1 MFRWCPMAERIF
13 YGFRIVS
20 WATDALDK
28 DHEARLVVQL
38 EAPARLAGLQDTG
51 TGRERALS
59 NTGGTSC
66 LIAEAAQKSGHF
78 SATDECP

>member
-1 MFRWCPMAERIF
+1 MAERIF

-38 EAPARLAGLQDTG
+38 EAPARLAGL
-51 TGRERALS
+51 
-59 NTGGTSC
+59 C
-66 LIAEAAQKSGHF
+66 LFNRKWAV
-78 SATDECP
+78 